1 MSGKPFELFGSS
13 LTGSLSFLLMSMPA
27 AYICARLSLLLP
39 PIALDRKFKLAWTWA
54 LTKGNGLKL
63 ATLLW
68 VLPFVFSLLYS
79 GWQTG
84 SPVMYLALNLV
95 LSTLTAFEVALLSV
109 AFKTLGGMSFQAPS
123 KVRAQPL

>member
-1 MSGKPFELFGSS
+1 
-13 LTGSLSFLLMSMPA
+13 MPA
-27 AYICARLSLLLP
+27 AYICARFSLLLP
-39 PIALDRKFKLAWTWA
+39 AIALDRKSNLAWAWA

-79 GWQTG
+79 GWQTE

-109 AFKTLGGMSFQAPS
+109 AFKALDGMSFKTQPE
-123 KVRAQPL
+123 VQTQPL